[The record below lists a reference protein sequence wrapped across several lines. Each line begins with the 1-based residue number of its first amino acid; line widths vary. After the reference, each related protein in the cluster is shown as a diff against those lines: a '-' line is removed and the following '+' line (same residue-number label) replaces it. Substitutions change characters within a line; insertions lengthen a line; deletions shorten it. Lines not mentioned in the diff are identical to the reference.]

1 MNQTTADSQK
11 DYDVICM
18 SFGKPL
24 EKGIE
29 VVEAGEKDSFLKET
43 MEIKTV
49 NCDVRDMGF
58 SKEQME
64 TLLQNRKARR
74 TEKSLKRT
82 ESQR

>member
-18 SFGKPL
+18 SFGKQL

-43 MEIKTV
+43 MEFKAV
-49 NCDVRDMGF
+49 NCDVKDMGF
-58 SKEQME
+58 SKEQIE
-64 TLLQNRKARR
+64 ILQENRKARK

-82 ESQR
+82 ENQR